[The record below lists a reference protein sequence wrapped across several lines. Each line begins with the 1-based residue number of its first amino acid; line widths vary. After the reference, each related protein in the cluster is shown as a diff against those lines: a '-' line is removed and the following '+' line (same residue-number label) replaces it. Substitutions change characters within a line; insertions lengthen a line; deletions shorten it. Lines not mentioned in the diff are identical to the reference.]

1 MKKTYTEEGQKYRA
15 AFKKSMEAG
24 LAREAGGRP
33 GPATFMA
40 SSIETLNMEVP
51 GLMAAIFNSMGA
63 PNREQVTKEKV
74 TELFAKAD
82 REGRLPGN
90 EKYKES
96 TLRGA
101 L

>member
-1 MKKTYTEEGQKYRA
+1 
-15 AFKKSMEAG
+15 MESG
-24 LAREAGGRP
+24 LARESGGKP

-40 SSIETLNMEVP
+40 TSIETLNMEVP
-51 GLMAAIFNSMGA
+51 GLMVAIFNSMA
-63 PNREQVTKEKV
+63 SPNREQVTKEKV

-82 REGRLPGN
+82 SAGRLPGN
-90 EKYKES
+90 QKYKES

>member
-1 MKKTYTEEGQKYRA
+1 
-15 AFKKSMEAG
+15 MESG

-40 SSIETLNMEVP
+40 TSIDTLNMEVP
-51 GLMAAIFNSMGA
+51 GLMVAIFNSMGA
-63 PNREQVTKEKV
+63 PNREQVTKEKL
-74 TELFAKAD
+74 TDLFARAD
-82 REGRLPGN
+82 QNGTLPGN

>member
-1 MKKTYTEEGQKYRA
+1 
-15 AFKKSMEAG
+15 MEIG
-24 LAREAGGRP
+24 LAREAGGQP
-33 GPATFMA
+33 GPSTFMA
-40 SSIETLNMEVP
+40 SSIDTLNDDVP
-51 GLMAAIFNSMGA
+51 GLMVAIFNSMSA

-74 TELFAKAD
+74 TESFARAD
-82 REGRLPGN
+82 QNGSLPGN